1 MVAVCTSELRFNGE
15 SNMAEIK
22 LTDSIGYADY
32 LHIIFGKKHVTHF
45 TSEGKELTTTFAEV
59 MNIAKKNGYD
69 PKKDGI
75 IILLAESPLS
85 GKVFQY
91 GNYGDFWVEHGTTKG
106 YA

>member
-1 MVAVCTSELRFNGE
+1 
-15 SNMAEIK
+15 MAEIK

-69 PKKDGI
+69 PQKDGI

-91 GNYGDFWVEHGTTKG
+91 GKTMETFWQWNTEQQKDMLKIKVFRSQ
-106 YA
+106 

>member
-1 MVAVCTSELRFNGE
+1 MPTIYISFLE
-15 SNMAEIK
+15 
-22 LTDSIGYADY
+22 
-32 LHIIFGKKHVTHF
+32 KKHVTHF

-69 PKKDGI
+69 PKKDKI